1 MVALI
6 KVIDSMGHTIC
17 LVPYEKGNF
26 ETGILDASCMALTEQ
41 EERIYIKDLGRKP
54 QFNHITVKVRIVTS
68 LKLEVLKEPG
78 DWRFAKEQAIHL
90 SNMRET
96 KIWAQI
102 LNKRLSHIFLQ

>member
-1 MVALI
+1 MVL
-6 KVIDSMGHTIC
+6 M
-17 LVPYEKGNF
+17 
-26 ETGILDASCMALTEQ
+26 EQ

-54 QFNHITVKVRIVTS
+54 QYNHVTVKVRIVTS

-102 LNKRLSHIFLQ
+102 LNKRFIPYLPAVMLIKADPSDDQEDIKREYSKGSTRRDKE